1 MLRDRRVLKPI
12 IKRYPVPTHHLVLRE
27 DGTVKRGLVTASVL
41 LEVCAVALS
50 QPDVSGLLEQALQNE
65 LRVDR
70 VEVHLR
76 MEVKRPRYTREQMR
90 QWRFNEE
97 LIRQAHEQ
105 MNTFPETEAGYLR
118 LRFDNQNKL
127 FEGVWKPESKGAV
140 TTSIWSVEQART
152 LINEKAAVSA
162 QAIYSKQGDLRREL
176 DRDAPTWPPLTWQSE
191 IWRYRIWHSHLP
203 NRPSGVKGLKIE
215 PVTGNRQR
223 YVITDGK
230 VSLFFQISERGPLI
244 IRYTVTDLKSSYP
257 EYEEIFTYNQTQT
270 DLPYPSRVTISR
282 YLVPPEGYA
291 KVLRIP
297 YRTPTEITTYTVER
311 VHLNPVFDKK
321 TFEEGPIARGTFVQD
336 NRFEPPLIYV
346 QGNRQFSES
355 DLFRMA
361 QNRELLQDADWMGY
375 RPRPTTSTYGYL
387 VLGLVVTAIAIYFLS
402 RVLRGRFE

>member
-41 LEVCAVALS
+41 LGVCAVALS

-215 PVTGNRQR
+215 PVTGNR
-223 YVITDGK
+223 
-230 VSLFFQISERGPLI
+230 
-244 IRYTVTDLKSSYP
+244 
-257 EYEEIFTYNQTQT
+257 
-270 DLPYPSRVTISR
+270 
-282 YLVPPEGYA
+282 
-291 KVLRIP
+291 
-297 YRTPTEITTYTVER
+297 
-311 VHLNPVFDKK
+311 H
-321 TFEEGPIARGTFVQD
+321 GT
-336 NRFEPPLIYV
+336 
-346 QGNRQFSES
+346 
-355 DLFRMA
+355 
-361 QNRELLQDADWMGY
+361 
-375 RPRPTTSTYGYL
+375 
-387 VLGLVVTAIAIYFLS
+387 
-402 RVLRGRFE
+402 